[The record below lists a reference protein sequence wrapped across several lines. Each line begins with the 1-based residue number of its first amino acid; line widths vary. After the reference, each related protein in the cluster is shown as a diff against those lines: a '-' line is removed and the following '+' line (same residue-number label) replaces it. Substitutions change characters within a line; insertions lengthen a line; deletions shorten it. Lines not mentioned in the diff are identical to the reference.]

1 MRLPV
6 ALAMAALAAGCACA
20 ADATDGVDF
29 FEKKIRPVLIERCYN
44 CHSAQAKTVMG
55 NLRLDSKQGTAR
67 GGDSGKP
74 AVWPGDLEKSRL
86 MLAIKRTGSLKMPPD
101 GPLPPEQIAD
111 FEAWI
116 KMGAPDPRPKEMPLP
131 APYDFEKARKFWS
144 FQPVKDPTPP
154 NLKETADIAWNKTPI
169 DRFVKAKLAEKKL
182 TPAGFASKRVLIR
195 RATFDLTGLPPTPE
209 DVAAFVADVSPN
221 AFDKVIDRLLASQQY
236 GERWGRHWLDVVR
249 YADTCGDNSDF
260 PVPDAYRYRNW
271 VIHAFN
277 DDMPY
282 DEFLREQ
289 IAGDLLPVRND
300 SASKPMTEDRNA
312 KIVATGYLAIARRF
326 GSGAADLNLT
336 IDDTID
342 NVGKAML
349 GLSVACARCHDHK
362 FDPIPSRDYYAL
374 YGIFESSKYPFPGT
388 ELYPHAKDFVAL
400 SATGTPA
407 RAAQRLK
414 TYQDETSQLEHR
426 IEAFNNGREGK
437 ELSKEDKDKEIQRMK
452 DRMATLERNFPAVA
466 KAYAM
471 SEGTPRDA
479 NIQRK
484 GDPTKK
490 GEEVP
495 RGFLE
500 VLGGQ
505 IVPPD
510 EKGSGRRE
518 LADWMTDPSNPMTA
532 RVMVNRIWQH
542 HFGKGIVGTPND
554 FGIRGDAPVNPELLD
569 WLASRFRESNYSVKA
584 MHRLI
589 MKTRAYRMS
598 SETDSVTATANMKV
612 DAKNDYLW
620 RFDRRR
626 LDAEEVRDAI
636 LAAAGDLDPAM
647 GGPHPF
653 PPEITFRYTQH
664 KQFFATYDTKQRSVY
679 LMQQRLRKDQFLG
692 TFDGSDPNAS
702 TPVRVAQETSLQALA
717 MLNSAFVDEQ
727 ADLLAVR
734 AGMAFSTEPERIT
747 YAYRLLFGRV
757 PTPAELLD
765 CQNYLYRAGVA
776 FKDSGLPAEKQP
788 RSALASL
795 MHALLASDE
804 FVFVD

>member
-1 MRLPV
+1 MRTSSGLVLV
-6 ALAMAALAAGCACA
+6 ALSAVCALAADTTEG
-20 ADATDGVDF
+20 TDF
-29 FEKKIRPVLIERCYN
+29 FESKIRPVLIERCYS
-44 CHSAQAKTVMG
+44 CHSAQAKTIMG

-67 GGDSGKP
+67 GGDSGKS

-86 MLAIKRTGSLKMPPD
+86 MLAIRRTGPLKMPPD
-101 GPLPPEQIAD
+101 GALPAEQIAD

-116 KMGAPDPRPKEMPLP
+116 KMGAPDPRPKETPPP
-131 APYDFEKARKFWS
+131 APYDFEKAKKFWS
-144 FQPVKDPTPP
+144 FQPVKDPSPP
-154 NLKETADIAWNKTPI
+154 RVADAAWNKTPI
-169 DRFVKAKLAEKKL
+169 DRFVKAKLDEKKL
-182 TPAGFASKRVLIR
+182 IPAGIATKRNLIR

-209 DVAAFVADVSPN
+209 DIAAFIADVSPN

-300 SASKPMTEDRNA
+300 SSGKPMIEDRNA
-312 KIVATGYLAIARRF
+312 KVVATGYLAIARRF

-342 NVGKAML
+342 NVGKATM

-388 ELYPHAKDFVAL
+388 ELFPHAKDFVAL
-400 SATGTPA
+400 ATTNA

-414 TYQDETSQLEHR
+414 AYQDETSELEHR
-426 IEAFNNGREGK
+426 IDGFNGREGRD
-437 ELSKEDKDKEIQRMK
+437 LSKEERDKEIQRMK
-452 DRMATLERNFPAVA
+452 DRIATLERNAPVVA

-471 SEGTPRDA
+471 SEGKPKDA

-484 GDPTKK
+484 GDPSKK
-490 GEEVP
+490 AEEVA

-505 IVPPD
+505 TLPPE

-518 LADWMTDPSNPMTA
+518 LAEWIADPSNPLTA

-554 FGIRGDAPVNPELLD
+554 FGVRGDAPVNAELLD

-589 MKTRAYRMS
+589 MKTRAYQMA
-598 SETDSVTATANMKV
+598 TDAGPLAAQADTKV
-612 DAKNDYLW
+612 DPKNAYQW
-620 RFDRRR
+620 HFDRRR
-626 LDAEEVRDAI
+626 LDAEEIRDAM
-636 LAAAGDLDPAM
+636 LLVAGDLDTAM

-653 PPEITFRYTQH
+653 PPEITFRFTQH
-664 KQFFATYDTKQRSVY
+664 KQFFATYDTHQRSVY
-679 LMQQRLRKDQFLG
+679 VMQQRLRKDAFLG
-692 TFDGSDPNAS
+692 IFDSADPNAS
-702 TPVRVAQETSLQALA
+702 TAVRTPQETSLQALA

-734 AGMAFSTEPERIT
+734 AGMAYSTDAERTT
-747 YAYRLLFGRV
+747 YAYRLLYGRV
-757 PTPAELLD
+757 PSPTELLD
-765 CQNYLYRAGVA
+765 CQNYLYRARIA
-776 FKDSGLPAEKQP
+776 FKDSGLPADRQP

-795 MHALLASDE
+795 MHSLLATDE
-804 FVFVD
+804 FLFVD